1 MTRKLRNLIEKR
13 IINIIVEGETEE
25 IYLKNYVKNLI
36 WENNEYRINI
46 IRNTSSLT
54 KEFKNVN
61 VEINKP
67 QNKFDVYYLV
77 FDIDCVSQDKL
88 NTLMAQIKDINQKF
102 NFNFP
107 LGKIDLFY
115 LNPCIEFWFILHFEN
130 CRMSLPDDN
139 SANDKL
145 KQFIP
150 NYEKARDYFNI
161 LSPKLNTAINNSE
174 SINKFHNDNNHTE
187 FTTEY
192 NPNTKLHLLI
202 KFLKNI

>member
-1 MTRKLRNLIEKR
+1 MWN
-13 IINIIVEGETEE
+13 
-25 IYLKNYVKNLI
+25 
-36 WENNEYRINI
+36 NNEYRINI

-54 KEFKNVN
+54 KEFNDIKA
-61 VEINKP
+61 EINKS

-77 FDIDCVSQDKL
+77 FDTDCVSQDKL
-88 NTLMAQIKDINQKF
+88 NTLMAQITAINQRF
-102 NFNFP
+102 NLDFP

-130 CRMSLPDDN
+130 CKMSLPDGN

-145 KQFIP
+145 KQFIS

-161 LSPKLNTAINNSE
+161 LSPKLNIAINNSE
-174 SINKFHNDNNHTE
+174 SINKYHNDNAHTE

-192 NPNTKLHLLI
+192 NPNTKLHLLM
-202 KFLKNI
+202 KFLNNNNL